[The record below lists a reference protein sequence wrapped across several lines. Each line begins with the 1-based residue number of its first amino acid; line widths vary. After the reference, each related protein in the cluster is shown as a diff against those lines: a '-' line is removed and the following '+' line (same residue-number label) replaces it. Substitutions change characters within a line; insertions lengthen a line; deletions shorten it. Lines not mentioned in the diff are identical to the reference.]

1 MHAPDSL
8 NTTRI
13 KSYSAFHLTCTCGKE
28 GEDRGEIASTLNRTE
43 SLLAVLPRNDRT
55 PALYITNLR
64 TDAVACARLGACG
77 SFALEGV
84 ECRDE
89 RGVESHLCKEA

>member
-43 SLLAVLPRNDRT
+43 SLLAVLPRNART
-55 PALYITNLR
+55 PTSNVTNLR
-64 TDAVACARLGACG
+64 DRAITRAGFGSDRCFSLEHIECLQMKFNAC
-77 SFALEGV
+77 
-84 ECRDE
+84 
-89 RGVESHLCKEA
+89 